1 MNLKRRLSGLP
12 LLRPL
17 ALRVLRLVARDISI
31 GNPWTGDN
39 LYLNSFRHKGYWYFG
54 KDREARTMER
64 LAKIVR
70 PGEVVFEVGG
80 HIGYLSQ
87 YFSKLVGQS
96 GRLVVFEP
104 GTNNLPYLQ
113 RNIELKPNVQIERT
127 AVSDHEGEAIF
138 YQDDITGQNNSLLP
152 DYRGADGVGK
162 SHSMTLNRH
171 EVKVRLVTL
180 DGFVG
185 LNAIQ
190 PDFIKMDIEGHELGA
205 LRGAINTLNKVRGL
219 MVEVTENQHEVGE
232 LLLAAGFSLS
242 DEAGRPLVGLDGFSG
257 NVFALRK

>member
-17 ALRVLRLVARDISI
+17 ALRLLRLVARDVSI
-31 GNPWTGDN
+31 RNPWTGDN

-104 GTNNLPYLQ
+104 GTNNLPYLE
-113 RNIELKPNVQIERT
+113 RNIELKPNVQIERI
-127 AVSDHEGEAIF
+127 AVSDHEGEATF

-152 DYRGADGVGK
+152 DYRGADGVEK

-180 DGFVG
+180 DGYVG
-185 LNAIQ
+185 SNAIQ

-205 LRGAINTLNKVRGL
+205 LRGAMNTLNKVRGL
-219 MVEVTENQHEVGE
+219 MVEVTENQREVGE

-242 DEAGRPLVGLDGFSG
+242 DEAGRPLAGLDGFSG
-257 NVFALRK
+257 NVFALRQ